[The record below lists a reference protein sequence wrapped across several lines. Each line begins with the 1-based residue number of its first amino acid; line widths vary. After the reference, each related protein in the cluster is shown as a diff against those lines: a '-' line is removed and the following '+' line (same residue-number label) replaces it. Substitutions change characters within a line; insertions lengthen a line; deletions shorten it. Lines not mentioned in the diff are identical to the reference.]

1 MIEAI
6 RNIGEY
12 ALEKNEKN
20 INDPLNILLDDPESN
35 HKNPTYK
42 NIFSIVLQEINGEYI
57 YKNIDYEQ
65 YSKEKLKKYLYKQG
79 NSRSPDITPTS
90 RITRVKKE
98 GTKQTTFELKILSWF
113 KEYKKLGSDKNVN
126 FLVKVGDCLRK
137 NKDKIEKDLEMQYG
151 GINKKEKGVLTIKIN
166 NKYLGDFEIF
176 RNILVN
182 SASENYYKKFGKISK
197 SENKLCSVC
206 KKKNEEVYGFVSTFN
221 FYTVDKR
228 GFITGGFRQENT
240 WKNYPVCL
248 SCALTLEEGKKYLQN
263 NLNFNFYGFRYLL
276 IPKFIKGVRKN
287 IQKEIFKR
295 IELQKDPRFRKK
307 AMKHLTNDE
316 NEALETMSEQRN
328 YLNNNFL
335 FYSAPKGF
343 DGAVFNILLYIED
356 ILPSR
361 LKRLFLAKEKID
373 QEEIF
378 KNCMVATFNDKG
390 KKDGEMPLEFNF
402 GVLRTFF
409 PKVSNNRTFD
419 KYFLD
424 VVNKIFTNKPV
435 NYDFLLNFIMQK
447 IRDDF
452 INGYPTKTD
461 TLKAF
466 MLLNYLNELKILKF
480 KEETTKMEK
489 SILPKDVGDE
499 TKTKIESFFDK
510 FSDFFDS
517 NIKKAIFL
525 EGVLAQS
532 LLNIQYQ
539 ERKANPFRVK
549 LKGLKL
555 DEKQIRKLLP
565 EIQNKL
571 EEYGRNYYRDLE
583 SIISYYFVSSGNAWD
598 TTNDEIS
605 FYFVLGMNLS
615 DLFKKEKNNGGKDN
629 E

>member
-1 MIEAI
+1 M
-6 RNIGEY
+6 
-12 ALEKNEKN
+12 LSVQEKNEK
-20 INDPLNILLDDPESN
+20 
-35 HKNPTYK
+35 
-42 NIFSIVLQEINGEYI
+42 
-57 YKNIDYEQ
+57 
-65 YSKEKLKKYLYKQG
+65 
-79 NSRSPDITPTS
+79 
-90 RITRVKKE
+90 
-98 GTKQTTFELKILSWF
+98 
-113 KEYKKLGSDKNVN
+113 
-126 FLVKVGDCLRK
+126 
-137 NKDKIEKDLEMQYG
+137 
-151 GINKKEKGVLTIKIN
+151 
-166 NKYLGDFEIF
+166 
-176 RNILVN
+176 
-182 SASENYYKKFGKISK
+182 
-197 SENKLCSVC
+197 
-206 KKKNEEVYGFVSTFN
+206 VYGFVSTFN

-240 WKNYPVCL
+240 WKNYPVCP

-295 IELQKDPRFRKK
+295 IELQKDPRFREK

-424 VVNKIFTNKPV
+424 IVNKIFTNKPI

-452 INGYPTKTD
+452 ING
-461 TLKAF
+461 
-466 MLLNYLNELKILKF
+466 
-480 KEETTKMEK
+480 
-489 SILPKDVGDE
+489 
-499 TKTKIESFFDK
+499 
-510 FSDFFDS
+510 
-517 NIKKAIFL
+517 
-525 EGVLAQS
+525 
-532 LLNIQYQ
+532 
-539 ERKANPFRVK
+539 
-549 LKGLKL
+549 
-555 DEKQIRKLLP
+555 
-565 EIQNKL
+565 
-571 EEYGRNYYRDLE
+571 
-583 SIISYYFVSSGNAWD
+583 
-598 TTNDEIS
+598 
-605 FYFVLGMNLS
+605 
-615 DLFKKEKNNGGKDN
+615 
-629 E
+629 